1 MRASDLKTNFP
12 EIGPGASEAPQP
24 NRSKPSLPNFAGG
37 EDIAD
42 SGFDEA
48 ELSANPSDSTDAAA
62 ESEGEHH
69 GH

>member
-12 EIGPGASEAPQP
+12 EVGLGAPEPPQS
-24 NRSKPSLPNFAGG
+24 NWSKPSLPNFAGG

-42 SGFDEA
+42 SGFDET
-48 ELSANPSDSTDAAA
+48 ELSTNPSDSTHASA